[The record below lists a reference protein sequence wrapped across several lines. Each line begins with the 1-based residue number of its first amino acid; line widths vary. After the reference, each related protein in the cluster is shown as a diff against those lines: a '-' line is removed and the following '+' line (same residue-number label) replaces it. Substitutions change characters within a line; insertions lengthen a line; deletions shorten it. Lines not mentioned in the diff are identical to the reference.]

1 MKNYKFKVKKV
12 IENTIQLDAENYRE
26 GLADLLQFLLKY
38 DKMVFEKSPDKD
50 VSYDI
55 ILDQK
60 IDKQDLKDMT
70 NIREILHRIEVN
82 DTEDDE
88 DLYIENDI
96 DEDDFDE
103 ENDDFDDEDFEETD
117 EEIDEKFEEIAD
129 NLLQDFLEFL
139 EKKYPKDA
147 AEKTEIMS

>member
-70 NIREILHRIEVN
+70 NIREILHKIEVN

-96 DEDDFDE
+96 DEDDFD
-103 ENDDFDDEDFEETD
+103 DEDLEETD

-147 AEKTEIMS
+147 TEKTEVMS